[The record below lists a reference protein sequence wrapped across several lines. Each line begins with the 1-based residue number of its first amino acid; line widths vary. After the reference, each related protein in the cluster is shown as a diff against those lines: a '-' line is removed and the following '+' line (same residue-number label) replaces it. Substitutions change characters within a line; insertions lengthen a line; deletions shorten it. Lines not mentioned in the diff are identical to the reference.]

1 MANLKSY
8 YIYETRRY
16 EVRAKSQED
25 AWIVLRDEGEDHC
38 SVIENSIEE
47 VKSGR

>member
-16 EVRAKSQED
+16 EVRAKSEDD
-25 AWIVLRDEGEDHC
+25 AWQVMWNDGEDHC

-47 VKSGR
+47 V